1 MCTPEKSRITRK
13 AYAKINLGLDVT
25 GRRPNG
31 YHDVKMIMQT
41 VDLYDILTLEKTE
54 EPGIF
59 VETGREDLPGDK
71 SNLVY
76 RAAECMIRA
85 GGITGGVRI
94 CLEKRIPMAAGM
106 AGGSTDAAAVFHG
119 MNELFD
125 LGMSREE
132 LCRLGVEIG
141 ADVPYCIHGGTA
153 LAEGIGEQLTPLPA
167 PPECILVIA
176 KPDIDVSTKYVYENL
191 HLESL
196 QRHPDID
203 GMQEAIL
210 RGSLEGLTERMENV
224 LESVTAVRYPVIG
237 ALKAMM
243 CAGGAENALMSGS
256 GPTVFGVF
264 REQEQAAKVCEE
276 IKKQGLAEEVFLSRW
291 I

>member
-1 MCTPEKSRITRK
+1 MCTQENRTVIRK

-31 YHDVKMIMQT
+31 YHDVRMIMQT
-41 VDLYDILTLEKTE
+41 VDLYDVVTLQKAE

-71 SNLVY
+71 TNLVY
-76 RAAECMIRA
+76 RAADSMIRA
-85 GGITGGVRI
+85 CGITEGIRI
-94 CLEKRIPMAAGM
+94 RLEKRIPMAAGM

-119 MNELFD
+119 VNELFD
-125 LGMSREE
+125 LGMSREA
-132 LCRLGVEIG
+132 LCSLGVEIG

-153 LAEGIGEQLTPLPA
+153 LAEGIGEKLTPLPK

-203 GMQEAIL
+203 GMRAAIL
-210 RGSLEGLTERMENV
+210 EGSLDGLTGRMENV
-224 LESVTAVRYPVIG
+224 LESVTAVRYPIIG
-237 ALKAMM
+237 ELKALM
-243 CAGGAENALMSGS
+243 CAGGAKNALMSGS

-264 REQEQAAKVCEE
+264 ERQEQAEAVCKE
-276 IKKQGLAEEVFLSRW
+276 IQKRGLAGEVFLSRW